1 VAVKRKAEPAIE
13 WPADRVERRPI
24 EELLPYARNARQH
37 TDAQVAQIAA
47 SIREWGWTI
56 PVLID
61 ETGTLIAG
69 HGRVLAARQLSIE
82 TIPTMIARGWTEAQ
96 IKAYRLADNKL
107 SLNSEWDIGLLKVEL
122 GDLRELGVDL
132 QVTGFRD
139 FEFNALLSDGVDDP
153 DGEWQGMPGYDQRDR
168 AAFRSIVVHFKDQAA
183 VDAFAA
189 LIEQTITEKT
199 RFLWYPPTDIETYVD
214 KKYAAE

>member
-37 TDAQVAQIAA
+37 NDAQVAQIAA

-56 PVLID
+56 PVLVD
-61 ETGTLIAG
+61 ESGTLIAG

-132 QVTGFRD
+132 EVTGFRD
-139 FEFNALLSDGVDDP
+139 FEFNSLLANGVDDP
-153 DGEWQGMPGYDQRDR
+153 DGQWEGMPEYNQRDK
-168 AAFRSIVVHFKDQAA
+168 AAFRSIVVHFKDQEA

-199 RFLWYPPTDIETYVD
+199 RFLWYPPADIETYVD